1 MFENNNIINLDMT
14 NDNEELGHHQI
25 EIPENTEYNK
35 INTNEYNDN
44 TLSGVQK
51 IIEEKIKS
59 EYKVVPTVNPNI
71 YKLDP
76 MIIIMIIIVIGLL
89 LFIGYKFSNNKT
101 DSNT

>member
-25 EIPENTEYNK
+25 EIPENTEYKK
-35 INTNEYNDN
+35 INTNDKS
-44 TLSGVQK
+44 LSGVQK

-76 MIIIMIIIVIGLL
+76 MIIILVIIVIGLL